1 MKKFFKILVFIV
13 LAALVV
19 GTFVFLWQKSKPKAV
34 EYEAVSPEY
43 RTIEKK
49 TIINGKIEPRDE
61 VLLKP
66 QISGIITDIY
76 KESGQFVKAGEVIAK
91 VKVVPDISQLSSAES
106 QLKIAKIN
114 MEQIETQYN
123 REKKLYESGVVTAES
138 FETTESG
145 YLKAKEEIANAEETI
160 DIIKEGMSKSTQQYS
175 NTQIKSTISGMIL
188 NIPVKVGNSVIQTNT
203 FNDGTTIA
211 TIADMN
217 NLIFIGKVD
226 ETEVGRIK
234 EGNEVKLTIGAMQ
247 NTSCQAI
254 LEYIAPKGTLENGA
268 TTFEIKAAV
277 KPVDSGYIRS
287 GYSANGEIITERHEN
302 VLSIPESTLEFSN
315 DSTFVYVLTDAK
327 EQENKYKKT
336 PVTTGLSDGL
346 FIEVVEGIDK
356 ETSIR
361 GNVKIKSK

>member
-1 MKKFFKILVFIV
+1 
-13 LAALVV
+13 
-19 GTFVFLWQKSKPKAV
+19 
-34 EYEAVSPEY
+34 
-43 RTIEKK
+43 
-49 TIINGKIEPRDE
+49 
-61 VLLKP
+61 
-66 QISGIITDIY
+66 
-76 KESGQFVKAGEVIAK
+76 
-91 VKVVPDISQLSSAES
+91 
-106 QLKIAKIN
+106 
-114 MEQIETQYN
+114 
-123 REKKLYESGVVTAES
+123 
-138 FETTESG
+138 
-145 YLKAKEEIANAEETI
+145 
-160 DIIKEGMSKSTQQYS
+160 
-175 NTQIKSTISGMIL
+175 MIL